1 MFREAKP
8 GRLRAMTKLF
18 NQTELKAK
26 RRALR
31 NHMTEH
37 EIILWSRI
45 QNRQLGG
52 FKFRRQYSVG
62 PYVLDFYCARRKL
75 AIEIDGGG
83 HFEEEQIVYDKK
95 RQAFIEQFG
104 IRFLRFTN
112 LDIRNNL
119 SGVLEAIEEAL
130 RE

>member
-1 MFREAKP
+1 
-8 GRLRAMTKLF
+8 MTKLF

-83 HFEEEQIVYDKK
+83 HFEEEQIIYDQK

-119 SGVLEAIEEAL
+119 SGVLDAIEEAL